1 MATKQ
6 RRDGGF
12 TLIEVLIVIVILG
25 VLATVVV
32 FAVSGTTTDAED
44 TGCKNDAKVLV
55 TAVEAYFAQHGSGPI
70 PDADGTPDGYEKT
83 MVAEQLMRGPSVFH
97 DLNANGELVP
107 VAGSPCT
114 VGG

>member
-6 RRDGGF
+6 QQDGGF

-32 FAVSGTTTDAED
+32 FAVGGATTDAED
-44 TGCKNDAKVLV
+44 SGCRSDAKVLV

-70 PDADGTPDGYEKT
+70 PDADGTPDGYENDSWLPRSSCGHRRSST
-83 MVAEQLMRGPSVFH
+83 TSMRT
-97 DLNANGELVP
+97 AN
-107 VAGSPCT
+107 SCR
-114 VGG
+114 